1 MDGFSKF
8 LLGAMIT
15 YFPLLIVSLLTLD
28 GHKNEMRTTDHRLN
42 QMLTAHG
49 KQASPCSFVNS
60 LRIQL
65 TSSLCF
71 SQSVY
76 KTCQTQC
83 TELKV
88 CRLIVYSKLHKI
100 CKFENYLTRN
110 EVIMMSLPKA
120 MENNGTSTEP
130 NKIYIVQKI
139 LMKVFKNV
147 T

>member
-1 MDGFSKF
+1 M
-8 LLGAMIT
+8 AI
-15 YFPLLIVSLLTLD
+15 
-28 GHKNEMRTTDHRLN
+28 KNEMRTTDHRLN
-42 QMLTAHG
+42 LMLTAYG

-76 KTCQTQC
+76 KTCQTQR

-88 CRLIVYSKLHKI
+88 CRLLIYSKLHKI

-120 MENNGTSTEP
+120 LENNGTSMEP
-130 NKIYIVQKI
+130 NKIYIIRKV
-139 LMKVFKNV
+139 LMRVFKNA